1 MIAKH
6 PPEEPSDSV
15 NLVVSLL
22 VRHPELSRIVIR
34 RRFEAIAFFF
44 VVKDVLARDE
54 VFAFRRSVIA
64 HARAFHSLSR
74 SALPRMSVRVR
85 SAEGLSFVEIER
97 ESSDLSRDEIAMLV
111 SLVSERFGE
120 RLLVNPPAEDAS
132 DEDAAG
138 AREDAVG
145 DALDA
150 MRRAKQR
157 KSLVGLRDERR
168 VLIYFGK

>member
-1 MIAKH
+1 LIARH
-6 PPEEPSDSV
+6 PAEEPNDSV

-34 RRFEAIAFFF
+34 RRFAAIAFFF
-44 VVKDVLARDE
+44 VVKGTLTRDDAI
-54 VFAFRRSVIA
+54 AFRRSVGA
-64 HARAFHSLSR
+64 HSRAFHSLSR
-74 SALPRMSVRVR
+74 ERAPRVSVRVR
-85 SAEGLSFVEIER
+85 SEEGLSFVEIER
-97 ESSDLSRDEIAMLV
+97 ETSDLSRDEIAMLV
-111 SLVSERFGE
+111 SLVSDSFGE
-120 RLLVNPPAEDAS
+120 RLLVNPPAEGPS
-132 DEDAAG
+132 DEESTG

-150 MRRAKQR
+150 VRRAKQR